1 MIFKPNVLDLSEGN
15 SKMLLTI
22 LYIIDV
28 IIILTCVY
36 YFKNKNIIRRRY
48 NGDPIE
54 MMSFDENNLKKTLI
68 S

>member
-1 MIFKPNVLDLSEGN
+1 MLFNPYVLEVSEGN
-15 SKMLLTI
+15 SKILLSI

-28 IIILTCVY
+28 IIILVCVY

-54 MMSFDENNLKKTLI
+54 LMTFDDKNFQKTLI